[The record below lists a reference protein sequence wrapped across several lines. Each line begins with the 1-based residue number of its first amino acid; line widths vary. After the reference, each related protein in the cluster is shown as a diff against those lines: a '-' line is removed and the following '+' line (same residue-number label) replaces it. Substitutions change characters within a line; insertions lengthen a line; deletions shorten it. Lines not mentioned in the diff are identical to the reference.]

1 MAEIEQRSICNGVNF
16 RSIKDTRF
24 KTMRISVNFM
34 LPIKKETAAAN
45 ALLPFLLS
53 RASREYPDF
62 TKLGERLAELYGA
75 ELNADVQKL
84 GESQVLAISAI
95 GLADRFALNGE
106 NISMELAKLLCS
118 IIFDPPFEN
127 GLFPQEGV
135 DQEKRQTV
143 EMIDSEYNDKRI
155 YAKQRCEQIMCA
167 NEAFGISRYG
177 SKEDI
182 LRIERPNLTTAWK
195 YMLENARIEI
205 MVLGNCNPDPIYQ
218 GFCDAF
224 KQLNRVNVA
233 ECKTQVIKSAVKV
246 NDVTEKLD
254 VAQSKLV
261 LGFRAGTAV
270 PEENVSAAKLMTA
283 LFGGTPHSKLFLNVR
298 EKLSL
303 CYYCSARFDSNKGVM
318 FVESGVETQN
328 IEKAKKEILFQLDEI
343 KKGSFTDEELN
354 SAKMSMCNSYRTIG
368 DYLGGLESWY
378 VSQTFGRKILTP
390 EEAAA
395 EINAVTREQLVDVA
409 DNVVLDTVYRLVG
422 SEEESA

>member
-1 MAEIEQRSICNGVNF
+1 MIEIEQRSICDGVNF

-34 LPIKKETAAAN
+34 LPIKKQTAAAN

-84 GESQVLAISAI
+84 GEAQVLAVCAV
-95 GLADRFALNGE
+95 GLADRYALNGE
-106 NISMELAKLLCS
+106 NISLELAKLLCS
-118 IIFDPPFEN
+118 IIFDPPFEK
-127 GLFPQEGV
+127 GLFPQDGF

-143 EMIDSEYNDKRI
+143 EMIDSEYNDKRT

-167 NEAFGISRYG
+167 DEPFGISRYG

-182 LRIERPNLTTAWK
+182 LKVERQQLTSAWK
-195 YMLENARIEI
+195 QVLQNAKVEV
-205 MVLGNCNPDPIYQ
+205 MVLGDCNPEPVYK
-218 GFCDAF
+218 GFCKEFQA
-224 KQLNRVNVA
+224 LNRKSIA
-233 ECKTQVIKSAVKV
+233 DCHTEIISAVEKV
-246 NDVTEKLD
+246 KDVTEKQD
-254 VAQSKLV
+254 IAQSKLV

-270 PEENVSAAKLMTA
+270 PDKNVAAARLMAA
-283 LFGGTPHSKLFLNVR
+283 LYGGTPHSKLFLNVR

-303 CYYCSARFDSNKGVM
+303 CYYCSARYDSNKGIV

-328 IEKAKKEILFQLDEI
+328 IEKAKAEILLQLDEI
-343 KKGSFTDEELN
+343 KKGNFDEDEIN
-354 SAKMSMCNSYRTIG
+354 SAKMSMCNSYRTLG

-378 VSQTFGRKILTP
+378 VSQTFQNKIQTP
-390 EEAAA
+390 EEAAT
-395 EINAVTREQLVDVA
+395 EINAVTREQIIAVA
-409 DNVVLDTVYRLVG
+409 NKVTLDTVYRLVG
-422 SEEESA
+422 SEDKQA